1 MIMLNGSHLR
11 KCNSCGKDIEKSG
24 KECPY
29 CGKSQSSGLFLKIFI
44 GIGIL
49 AIIGAYA
56 IPLPRG
62 PMNDLQKI
70 VDAPIDQID
79 ASELAWI
86 LNNRNANTN
95 NSIEF
100 TESEIA
106 GKIVQWELE
115 VFVVTRS
122 SDYFKIVTK
131 PTFDSPGALLTLY
144 PQDNQ
149 QRIYLDNI
157 RPGNK
162 IKIKGKIIGTQ
173 QSRIKINPAVI
184 L

>member
-1 MIMLNGSHLR
+1 MLNGSNLR
-11 KCNSCGKDIEKSG
+11 KCNSCGKEFEKSG
-24 KECPY
+24 KACPY
-29 CGKSQSSGLFLKIFI
+29 CGKSPNSGLFLKLIL

-49 AIIGAYA
+49 AIISAYA

-79 ASELAWI
+79 ASELAWM
-86 LNNRNANTN
+86 LNNRGANTN
-95 NSIEF
+95 NSIEYM
-100 TESEIA
+100 ENEIA

-115 VFVVTRS
+115 VFVITRA

-131 PTFDSPGALLTLY
+131 PTFDSPGTLLTLY

-149 QRIYLDNI
+149 QRIFLDNI
-157 RPGNK
+157 HPGNT
-162 IKIKGKIIGTQ
+162 INIKGKITGTQ
-173 QSRIKINPAVI
+173 QNRIKINPAVI